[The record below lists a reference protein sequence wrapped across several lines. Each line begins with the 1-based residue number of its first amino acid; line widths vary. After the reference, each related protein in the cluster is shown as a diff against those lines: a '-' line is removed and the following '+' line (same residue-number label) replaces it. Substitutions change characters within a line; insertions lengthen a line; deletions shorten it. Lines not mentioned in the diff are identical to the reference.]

1 LFGSLNGCAIRD
13 VVHKGHP
20 TDMIRID
27 DSFSGTSCVNDETYP
42 SGSDMHMHVSRIFNV
57 HAGKMEI

>member
-1 LFGSLNGCAIRD
+1 MSGSLDSCAIRY

-27 DSFSGTSCVNDETYP
+27 DSFSGTSCVNDQTYS
-42 SGSDMHMHVSRIFNV
+42 SGSDVDMHVSRIFNV